1 MKAHQVSDKCVMI
14 DIDNIIKT
22 KLNPIHQNLKN
33 FQPFNSLLKEL
44 PEQIMACN
52 FIREDDCVLEL
63 GGSIGRNSCVINTI
77 LKNKNNHLVIEP
89 NIIEA
94 DKLKKNRDNNNL
106 GFNIEICAIS
116 DIPLYS
122 RGWLTHTTQVP
133 RSIPV
138 KTLTYKEI
146 KNKYNQNFNV
156 LVIDN
161 EGNFVKMLKSF
172 PDILNNIKLILIEHD
187 FNSVE
192 DLNYFND
199 VMKNNKFELTG
210 KYLKNE
216 KYGPG
221 MAWGDG
227 VIGDPIFVSAWT
239 R

>member
-1 MKAHQVSDKCVMI
+1 MI
-14 DIDNIIKT
+14 DIENTIKQ

-33 FQPFNSLLKEL
+33 FNPFNSLKTEI

-52 FIREDDCVLEL
+52 FINENDCVLEL

-89 NIIEA
+89 SIQEA
-94 DKLKKNRDNNNL
+94 EQLKKNRDNNNL

-122 RGWLTHTTQVP
+122 RGWYTYTNQVAG
-133 RSIPV
+133 SVPV
-138 KTLTYKEI
+138 KTLTYKQI
-146 KNKYNQNFNV
+146 KDKYNLNFNV

-161 EGNFVKMLKSF
+161 EGNIVKMLKSF
-172 PDILNNIKLILIEHD
+172 PDILNNIRLILIEHD
-187 FNSVE
+187 FNSAE
-192 DLNYFND
+192 DLNYFYS
-199 VMKNNKFELTG
+199 VMKANKFNLTE
-210 KYLKNE
+210 KYLKNDM
-216 KYGPG
+216 YGPG
-221 MAWGDG
+221 NNWGDG